1 MSIGNRHGLILSNTT
16 TDQELQHIRNSLPE
30 TVNVCRLEERLNTLG
45 NVIMCNDTVAL
56 LHPDVDQET
65 EDIVNRCLK
74 VETFRMTVANQ
85 VLVGAYS

>member
-1 MSIGNRHGLILSNTT
+1 MTVGNRHGLILSNTT

-30 TVNVCRLEERLNTLG
+30 TINVCRLEERLNTLG
-45 NVIMCNDTVAL
+45 NIIMCNDNVAI

-74 VETFRMTVANQ
+74 VETFRMTISSQ
-85 VLVGAYS
+85 VLVGA